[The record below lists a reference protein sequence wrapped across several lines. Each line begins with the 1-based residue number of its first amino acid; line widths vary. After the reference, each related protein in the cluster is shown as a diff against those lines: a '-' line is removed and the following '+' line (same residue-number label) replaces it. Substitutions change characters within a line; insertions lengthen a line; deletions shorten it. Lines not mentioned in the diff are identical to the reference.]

1 MKTKDGSFLGRFLRE
16 PLFHFLLIGA
26 AIFVITGTGG
36 DSGPSE
42 EPDRIVLTKTDQDRI
57 QERFQATW
65 RRSATPEEMAAL
77 VEDAI
82 REEVYVREARALGL
96 DRGDAAVRQRL
107 RQKMAFLIT
116 SAAAAEAP
124 SDDALRA
131 YFNENAEA
139 YMRKGRVSFEQVFLG
154 ETPSEAAVES
164 ALSSLRAG
172 GDPDQIGQRTL
183 MPPAMRL
190 SGEQAID
197 ATFGRGLFAALSEAT
212 PGEWSG
218 PVRSGFGVHLI
229 RVTERQKAELPEFET
244 VREQVLG
251 NWRQAE
257 AERFEVE
264 AYQRMRDRY
273 EIDIAGDDAE

>member
-1 MKTKDGSFLGRFLRE
+1 MKTKDGFFPGRFLRE

-26 AIFVITGTGG
+26 AIFAVAGLDGEG
-36 DSGPSE
+36 DSTRD
-42 EPDRIVLTKTDQDRI
+42 PDQIILTRANQDRI

-65 RRSATPEEMAAL
+65 RRSATPDEMAML

-82 REEVYVREARALGL
+82 RGEVYVREARALGL

-116 SAAAAEAP
+116 SAVAAEAP

-131 YFNENAEA
+131 YFKENAEA
-139 YMRKGRVSFEQVFLG
+139 YLRKGRVSFEQVFLG
-154 ETPSEAAVES
+154 EVPSEAAVES

-197 ATFGRGLFAALSEAT
+197 ATFGRGLFAALSEAP

-229 RVTERQKAELPEFET
+229 RVTERQDAELPEFET